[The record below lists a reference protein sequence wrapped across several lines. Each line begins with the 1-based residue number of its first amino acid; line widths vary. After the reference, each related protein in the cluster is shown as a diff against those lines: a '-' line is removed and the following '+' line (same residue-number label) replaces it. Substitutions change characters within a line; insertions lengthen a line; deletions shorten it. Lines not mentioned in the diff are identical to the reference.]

1 MKKWVA
7 SLFALVAVVPLL
19 AQDGVWFT
27 KAGASDTLHDLYL
40 VSCEVV
46 QVDVHF
52 NTTSDLG
59 GVVVPVGSDTADFLI
74 TNAQGDQS
82 TWNDQTQDTLYFL
95 YSNYD
100 ASANQAV
107 LALIQGKNS
116 IASGSYKLGTLEI
129 SGNTTNIEDLTDA
142 VTAMTWSPASDLAFI
157 NTAGT
162 ASSTPTFTS
171 FNIHFVPCGD
181 VNGDGSVTVSDAIY
195 LANHVFSG
203 GPAPLSAMSGDVN
216 GDGSVTVSDAIYLA
230 NHVFSGGPA
239 PQCCPT
245 KTKKIG
251 IGHQEGRIQIP
262 RVKKVLNKKVAR

>member
-46 QVDVHF
+46 QVDVYF

-59 GVVVPVGSDTADFLI
+59 GVVVPVGSDTTDFLI

-107 LALIQGKNS
+107 LALIQGKNT
-116 IASGSYKLGTLEI
+116 IASGTYKLGTLEI
-129 SGNTTNIEDLTDA
+129 TGNTTNIEDLTDA
-142 VTAMTWSPASDLAFI
+142 VVAMTWSPASDLAFI

-162 ASSTPTFTS
+162 SSTTPAFTS
-171 FNIHFVPCGD
+171 FNIHFLQCGD
-181 VNGDGSVTVSDAIY
+181 VNGDGNVDFSDAAYIASY
-195 LANHVFSG
+195 LFG
-203 GPAPLSAMSGDVN
+203 GPAPLSAKGADVN
-216 GDGSVTVSDAIYLA
+216 ADTFVDFSDAAYIASYL
-230 NHVFSGGPA
+230 FGGPA
-239 PQCCPT
+239 PNCCPV
-245 KTKKIG
+245 KGKKVSPAPKARNLKVKKI
-251 IGHQEGRIQIP
+251 HKNLQ
-262 RVKKVLNKKVAR
+262 K

>member
-27 KAGASDTLHDLYL
+27 KAGTSDTLHDLYL

-162 ASSTPTFTS
+162 ASTTPTFTS
-171 FNIHFVPCGD
+171 FNIHFIPCGD
-181 VNGDGSVTVSDAIY
+181 VNGDGTVNIADASY
-195 LANHVFSG
+195 LADYVFG
-203 GPAPLSAMSGDVN
+203 GPAPKSMKGADVN
-216 GDGSVTVSDAIYLA
+216 GDNTVNIADASYLA
-230 NHVFSGGPA
+230 DYVFGGPA
-239 PQCCPT
+239 PNCCPV
-245 KTKKIG
+245 KGKKVSPAPKARNLKVKKI
-251 IGHQEGRIQIP
+251 HKNLQ
-262 RVKKVLNKKVAR
+262 K

>member
-7 SLFALVAVVPLL
+7 SLIALVAVVPLL

-27 KAGASDTLHDLYL
+27 KSGSADTLHDLYL

-59 GVVVPVGSDTADFLI
+59 GVVVPVGSDTTDILI

-100 ASANQAV
+100 GTANQAV
-107 LALIQGKNS
+107 LALIQGKNT
-116 IASGSYKLGTLEI
+116 IAAGSYKLGTLEI
-129 SGNTTNIEDLTDA
+129 SGNTTAIEDLSNPVA
-142 VTAMTWSPASDLAFI
+142 AMTWAPASDLAFI

-162 ASSTPTFTS
+162 SSTTPAFAS
-171 FNIHFVPCGD
+171 FNVHFIQCGD
-181 VNGDGSVTVSDAIY
+181 VNGDGAVNISDASY
-195 LANHVFSG
+195 LADYVFG
-203 GPAPLSAMSGDVN
+203 GPAPLSMKSGDVN
-216 GDGSVTVSDAIYLA
+216 GDNAVNISDASYLA
-230 NHVFSGGPA
+230 DYVFGGPA
-239 PQCCPT
+239 PNCCPVKGKSVPVKPAPKRQLKV
-245 KTKKIG
+245 KT
-251 IGHQEGRIQIP
+251 H
-262 RVKKVLNKKVAR
+262 KVMR

>member
-7 SLFALVAVVPLL
+7 SLFVLVAVVPLL

-27 KAGASDTLHDLYL
+27 KAGTSDTLHDLYL

-74 TNAQGDQS
+74 TDAQGDQS

-129 SGNTTNIEDLTDA
+129 SANTTNIEDLTDA
-142 VTAMTWSPASDLAFI
+142 VVAMTWSPSSELAFI

-162 ASSTPTFTS
+162 ASTTPTFTS
-171 FNIHFVPCGD
+171 FNIHFLQCGD
-181 VNGDGSVTVSDAIY
+181 VNGDGSVDFSDATYIASY
-195 LANHVFSG
+195 LFG
-203 GPAPLSAMSGDVN
+203 GPAPLSAKGADVN
-216 GDGSVTVSDAIYLA
+216 ADNSVDFSDATYIASYL
-230 NHVFSGGPA
+230 FGGPA
-239 PQCCPT
+239 PNCCPV
-245 KTKKIG
+245 KGKAVSPAPKARNLKVKKI
-251 IGHQEGRIQIP
+251 HKNLQ
-262 RVKKVLNKKVAR
+262 K